1 MSSKARSK
9 PTPTKATGSK
19 AVNTRSTRPKS
30 ASGRSPSGQSA
41 SGQSASGQSTS
52 ARLTTK
58 PSHPTVEKL
67 RTGISS
73 LDIIA
78 KGGLPKGRTTLISG
92 TAGSGKTVF
101 GVHFLAAGIEL
112 GEPGVFV
119 TFEEAASDIKKN
131 MQSFGWDLAQWEE
144 EGKLAFV
151 DASPDPHID
160 TVESGGFDLGA
171 LVARIANAVKKVNA
185 TRVAVDSLGAVFSQ
199 FSDQNMV
206 RGELF
211 RIASALKSMG
221 VTAILTAE
229 RVDDHG
235 PVARF
240 GVEEF
245 IADNVMILRNA
256 LEDETRRR
264 TIEILKF
271 RGCDHQK
278 GEYPFTIVPHGGV
291 IVIPLS
297 AMTLSMKS
305 SDVRISSGNAQLDEM
320 CGGGFFRDSVTL
332 ISGATGT
339 GKTLTVAQFLQ
350 GGTIN
355 GEKCL
360 LLAFEESRD
369 QLVRNARGW
378 GFDFEKMERDGLL
391 KVVCDYPDV
400 SGLEDWLV
408 TIQAIINDFKPQ
420 RMALDSLSAL
430 ENVGTV
436 KAFREFVI
444 GLTSF
449 IKHQEITGVFT
460 STTGSLMGGDSI
472 TESHISTLTDSIILL
487 RYVEMFGDM
496 KRGLTVLKMRGS
508 WHDKAIREFTIDKG
522 GMRLGRPFRNVTGIL
537 SGSPVHVSPTD
548 IERVWRQF
556 DADVGDRRQPD
567 GAVAIPG
574 KS

>member
-1 MSSKARSK
+1 M
-9 PTPTKATGSK
+9 T
-19 AVNTRSTRPKS
+19 NTN
-30 ASGRSPSGQSA
+30 
-41 SGQSASGQSTS
+41 
-52 ARLTTK
+52 
-58 PSHPTVEKL
+58 HPTVEKL

-78 KGGLPKGRTTLISG
+78 KGGLPKNRTTLISG

-101 GVHFLAAGIEL
+101 AVHFLAAGIEL

-119 TFEEAASDIKKN
+119 TFEESAADVRKN
-131 MQSFGWDLAQWEE
+131 MQSFGWDLAEWEE
-144 EGKLAFV
+144 QGKLAFV
-151 DASPDPHID
+151 DASPDPQVD
-160 TVESGGFDLGA
+160 TVESGEFDLGA
-171 LVARIANAVKKVNA
+171 LVARVQNAVNKVRA
-185 TRVAVDSLGAVFSQ
+185 TRVSVDSLGAVFSQ
-199 FSDQNMV
+199 FSDQAMV

-211 RIASALKSMG
+211 RIASALKGMG
-221 VTAILTAE
+221 VTAVLTAE
-229 RVDDHG
+229 RADDHG

-278 GEYPFTIVPHGGV
+278 GEYPFTIIPDGGV

-297 AMTLSMKS
+297 AMQLSMKS
-305 SDVRISSGNAQLDEM
+305 SSVRISSGNHELDEM

-332 ISGATGT
+332 VSGATGT

-350 GGTIN
+350 GGAEN

-369 QLVRNARGW
+369 QLVRNATGW

-391 KVVCDYPDV
+391 RVVCDYPDL

-408 TIQAIINDFKPQ
+408 TIQGIITEFGPQ

-430 ENVGTV
+430 ENVGTL

-449 IKHQEITGVFT
+449 IKHKEITGMFT
-460 STTGSLMGGDSI
+460 ATTGTLMGGDSI
-472 TESHISTLTDSIILL
+472 TESNISTLTDAIILL
-487 RYVEMFGDM
+487 RYVEMFGDV

-508 WHDKAIREFTIDKG
+508 AHDKAIREFTIGKD
-522 GMRLGRPFRNVTGIL
+522 GMHVGRAFGNVTGIL
-537 SGSPVHVSPTD
+537 SGAPVHVTPGD
-548 IERVWRQF
+548 VERVWSQY
-556 DADVGDRRQPD
+556 DKAVSDRRRPESTS
-567 GAVAIPG
+567 GH
-574 KS
+574 

>member
-1 MSSKARSK
+1 MTNQQQA
-9 PTPTKATGSK
+9 
-19 AVNTRSTRPKS
+19 
-30 ASGRSPSGQSA
+30 
-41 SGQSASGQSTS
+41 
-52 ARLTTK
+52 
-58 PSHPTVEKL
+58 TVEKL

-78 KGGLPKGRTTLISG
+78 KGGLPKNRTTLISG

-101 GVHFLAAGIEL
+101 AVHFLAAGIEL

-119 TFEEAASDIKKN
+119 TFEESAADVRSN
-131 MQSFGWDLAQWEE
+131 MQSFGWDLAKWEE
-144 EGKLAFV
+144 EGKLTFV
-151 DASPDPHID
+151 DASPDPQID
-160 TVESGGFDLGA
+160 TVESGEFDLGA
-171 LVARIANAVKKVNA
+171 LVARIENAVKKVKA
-185 TRVAVDSLGAVFSQ
+185 TRVSVDSLGAVFSQ
-199 FSDQNMV
+199 FEDQAMV

-211 RIASALKSMG
+211 RIASALKGMG
-221 VTAILTAE
+221 VTAVLTAE
-229 RVDDHG
+229 RADDHG

-278 GEYPFTIVPHGGV
+278 GEYPFTIIPDGGV

-297 AMTLSMKS
+297 AMQLSMKS
-305 SDVRISSGNAQLDEM
+305 SSVRISSGNHELDEM

-332 ISGATGT
+332 VSGATGT

-350 GGTIN
+350 GGAAS

-369 QLVRNARGW
+369 QLVRNATGW
-378 GFDFEKMERDGLL
+378 GFDFEQMERDGLL
-391 KVVCDYPDV
+391 RVVCDYPDL

-408 TIQAIINDFKPQ
+408 TIQGIITEFAPQ

-430 ENVGTV
+430 EHVGTL
-436 KAFREFVI
+436 KSFREFVI

-449 IKHQEITGVFT
+449 IKHREITGMFT
-460 STTGSLMGGDSI
+460 ATTGTLMGGDSI
-472 TESHISTLTDSIILL
+472 TESNISTLTDSIILL
-487 RYVEMFGDM
+487 RYVEMFGDV

-508 WHDKAIREFTIDKG
+508 AHDKAIREFTIGKG
-522 GMRLGRPFRNVTGIL
+522 GMHVGRAFGNVTGIL
-537 SGSPVHVSPTD
+537 SGSPVHVTPGD
-548 IERVWRQF
+548 VERVWTQY
-556 DADVGDRRQPD
+556 DKAVGDRRRTES
-567 GAVAIPG
+567 APG
-574 KS
+574 SP

>member
-1 MSSKARSK
+1 MKNQTDA
-9 PTPTKATGSK
+9 
-19 AVNTRSTRPKS
+19 
-30 ASGRSPSGQSA
+30 
-41 SGQSASGQSTS
+41 
-52 ARLTTK
+52 
-58 PSHPTVEKL
+58 VEKL

-78 KGGLPKGRTTLISG
+78 KGGLPKNRTTLISG

-101 GVHFLAAGIEL
+101 AVHFLAAGIEL

-119 TFEEAASDIKKN
+119 TFEESAEDVRKN
-131 MQSFGWDLAQWEE
+131 MRSFGWDLASMEKA
-144 EGKLAFV
+144 GMLTFV
-151 DASPDPHID
+151 DASPDPN
-160 TVESGGFDLGA
+160 TESVEAGGFDLGA
-171 LVARIANAVKKVNA
+171 LVARVQNAVKKVKA
-185 TRVAVDSLGAVFSQ
+185 TRVSVDSLGAVFSQ
-199 FSDQNMV
+199 FSDQAMV

-211 RIASALKSMG
+211 RIASALKAMG
-221 VTAILTAE
+221 VTAVLTAE
-229 RVDDHG
+229 RTEDHG

-245 IADNVMILRNA
+245 IADNVMILRNS

-278 GEYPFTIVPHGGV
+278 GEYPFTIVPDGGV

-297 AMTLSMKS
+297 AMQLSMKS
-305 SDVRISSGNAQLDEM
+305 STERISSGNAELDEM
-320 CGGGFFRDSVTL
+320 CGGGLFRDSVTL
-332 ISGATGT
+332 VSGATGT

-350 GGTIN
+350 GGAAA
-355 GEKCL
+355 GDKCL

-369 QLVRNARGW
+369 QLVRNANGW

-391 KVVCDYPDV
+391 RVVCDYPDV

-408 TIQAIINDFKPQ
+408 TIQRIINDFEP
-420 RMALDSLSAL
+420 RRVALDSLSAL

-449 IKHQEITGVFT
+449 IKHKEITGIFT

-487 RYVEMFGDM
+487 RYVEMFGEM

-508 WHDKAIREFTIDKG
+508 AHDKAIREFTIGKG
-522 GMRLGRPFRNVTGIL
+522 GMQMGRAFRNVTGIL
-537 SGSPVHVSPTD
+537 SGAPVHVAPGD
-548 IERVWRQF
+548 VERIWSQY
-556 DADVGDRRQPD
+556 DKDVGDRRRRSEDRP
-567 GAVAIPG
+567 PT
-574 KS
+574 